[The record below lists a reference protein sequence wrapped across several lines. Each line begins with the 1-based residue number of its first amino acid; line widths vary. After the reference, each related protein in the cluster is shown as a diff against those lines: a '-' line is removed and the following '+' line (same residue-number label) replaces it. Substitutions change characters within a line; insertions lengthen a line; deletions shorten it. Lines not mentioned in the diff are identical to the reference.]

1 MTTRSMRR
9 PGRRPP
15 PQAEDRN
22 QRIAQGYADGRSL
35 ADLAREEGITRQR
48 AWQICKEQFEKEEP
62 DD

>member
-15 PQAEDRN
+15 PNAEERN
-22 QRIAQGYADGRSL
+22 QRIAQGYAEGRRL
-35 ADLAREEGITRQR
+35 ADLAREEGISRQR
-48 AWQICKEQFEKEEP
+48 AWQICREQFGKDGQ